1 MQKQEQLKD
10 DLPLLLAA
18 ILSLALTAPLAA
30 QETDQVLEEITVTAQ
45 RHEVSLQDA
54 ALAVSVLSGEDFDY
68 SNIGRLDNFNGYV
81 PGLTI
86 AKNDGAGRVVS
97 IRGVGWET
105 SQNLSTQPSVLMYVD
120 GVYIANPLSMGTDLG
135 DLERIEVFRGPQ
147 GTEFGQGTTGGAINL
162 VTIRPDSE
170 AVSGNVGVTLGTYN
184 MVRARAA
191 VNVPVGENSAIRASF
206 QQYSH
211 DGFSEISGGAL
222 DSYDLDDADSFT
234 GKLAYL
240 WEPSDAFSAYVT
252 AFISNSSQHAAAQRN
267 IDEPLGG
274 VRDLSQDFPG
284 IFDLDNNVFSAILE
298 WRLPSGAVLKSIT
311 GYQELEKRQS
321 VDGDRMNE
329 ALIATDILGFFV
341 TTANWDVLTFW
352 DNDSEAFSQEIN
364 FSYTGDSVDW
374 VVGAYYLD
382 HENFNHFLEANGPAP
397 FSDSIPALADPGP
410 ITLPPFQ
417 SVLNFVEARTVTR
430 EDWAAYAQARI
441 NVGER
446 TTLVAGG
453 RYQSEDQLDEA
464 VQFFSIPS
472 SQMLDNNKFT
482 WKLGLDYQLTGDHLL
497 YGLISTGW
505 KNGGTN
511 PGALNGAINV
521 PVVFQAAE
529 VSALELG
536 SKNTLADG
544 RLRLNIAAFLY
555 DYENLQFMEED
566 PVPFA
571 GGAGNIPSTDVYGVE
586 SEFNWLLSDTWRLDG
601 HLTWL
606 DGEFNDDHFTL
617 DVVDFR
623 EALVPGFVG
632 LFTPEGFNVRLNL
645 SQTTNL
651 KGNTP
656 PKLVDFSARM
666 ALTNTH
672 EMGNGV
678 LTSRFEYVHRGEY
691 QYRVYNNPLVD
702 TVPPYDIFNLSF
714 DYHMPNRNLS
724 VGLGASN
731 LFDEDGV
738 NSRFSNPFG
747 LLTTSEEFIP
757 PQEVFGFFRLDF

>member
-211 DGFSEISGGAL
+211 DGFSEISGGAF
-222 DSYDLDDADSFT
+222 DGYDLDDADSFT